1 MKDPIRILL
10 EKKEVTVKGI
20 KQFFIALKEESQKF
34 GTLIQ
39 LYKNIEITQ
48 CIVFINTK
56 DRAIELSN
64 KLKQLKFPITC
75 LTGDMP
81 DEERRQIM
89 SKFVQGESR
98 ILIST
103 DLIGRGIDIQQV
115 NLVINYDLPYSLE
128 KYIHRIGRTGRLGRK
143 GVAINLITEGDCNTM
158 AAI

>member
-75 LTGDMP
+75 LTGDMA

-98 ILIST
+98 VLIST

-143 GVAINLITEGDCNTM
+143 GVAINLITEGDANTM
-158 AAI
+158 ASI

>member
-1 MKDPIRILL
+1 MFMKDPIRILL

-64 KLKQLKFPITC
+64 KLK
-75 LTGDMP
+75 
-81 DEERRQIM
+81 
-89 SKFVQGESR
+89 
-98 ILIST
+98 
-103 DLIGRGIDIQQV
+103 
-115 NLVINYDLPYSLE
+115 
-128 KYIHRIGRTGRLGRK
+128 
-143 GVAINLITEGDCNTM
+143 
-158 AAI
+158 

>member
-64 KLKQLKFPITC
+64 RLK
-75 LTGDMP
+75 
-81 DEERRQIM
+81 
-89 SKFVQGESR
+89 
-98 ILIST
+98 
-103 DLIGRGIDIQQV
+103 
-115 NLVINYDLPYSLE
+115 
-128 KYIHRIGRTGRLGRK
+128 
-143 GVAINLITEGDCNTM
+143 
-158 AAI
+158 

>member
-10 EKKEVTVKGI
+10 EKKEVTEKGI
-20 KQFFIALKEESQKF
+20 RQFFIALKEESQKF

-64 KLKQLKFPITC
+64 RLKQLKFPITC

-98 ILIST
+98 VLIST

-143 GVAINLITEGDCNTM
+143 GVAINLITQGDANTM

>member
-1 MKDPIRILL
+1 MFMKDPIRILL

-64 KLKQLKFPITC
+64 RLK
-75 LTGDMP
+75 
-81 DEERRQIM
+81 
-89 SKFVQGESR
+89 
-98 ILIST
+98 
-103 DLIGRGIDIQQV
+103 
-115 NLVINYDLPYSLE
+115 
-128 KYIHRIGRTGRLGRK
+128 
-143 GVAINLITEGDCNTM
+143 
-158 AAI
+158 